1 MLVNEDRT
9 KTLNDLV
16 LKVEELGLKREIEQA
31 AEAAKVGEELI
42 EGLFSVLVDASQK
55 GENLL
60 GREEVI
66 GIPLT
71 IGVDV
76 THDVLSCTTDG
87 EDGCVLID

>member
-9 KTLNDLV
+9 ETLNDLV
-16 LKVEELGLKREIEQA
+16 LKVEELGLERELEQA
-31 AEAAKVGEELI
+31 AEAAKVREELI
-42 EGLFSVLVDASQK
+42 EGLVSVLVDASQK

-66 GIPLT
+66 GIPLA

-76 THDVLSCTTDG
+76 TIG
-87 EDGCVLID
+87 